1 MKKFKTLVALGL
13 LASTLASCSNSTNEF
28 KKLAIG
34 GDNVPVG
41 EYSVKI
47 LNYFGLDV
55 DELKSKNLLTL
66 GTDVKEVT
74 NQVKQGL
81 VSAGI
86 VYQTDAFSADL
97 TVIDTATKEMCGQV
111 IYPASVMKNET
122 YKAKE
127 AAKWALKQTA
137 AKSVLSYLRGK
148 EAIDV
153 FESVG
158 FSKMADYQ
166 SEVSQISETVEVTIF
181 AAASMTETMNTLKT
195 KYEASHTNVTLKL
208 TYGSSGKLQTNIEQG
223 ADCDIFISAGQK
235 QMNAIDKEGG
245 TQTEKDYVDH
255 STRVDL
261 LENKVA
267 LVTPDGNP
275 TSVTSFNDLK
285 DKLVEAL
292 AK

>member
-1 MKKFKTLVALGL
+1 
-13 LASTLASCSNSTNEF
+13 
-28 KKLAIG
+28 
-34 GDNVPVG
+34 
-41 EYSVKI
+41 
-47 LNYFGLDV
+47 
-55 DELKSKNLLTL
+55 
-66 GTDVKEVT
+66 
-74 NQVKQGL
+74 
-81 VSAGI
+81 
-86 VYQTDAFSADL
+86 
-97 TVIDTATKEMCGQV
+97 MCGQV
-111 IYPASVMKNET
+111 IYPASMMKNDT
-122 YKAKE
+122 YKAKD
-127 AAKWALKQTA
+127 ATKWALKQTA

-166 SEVSQISETVEVTIF
+166 SEVAQISETVEVTIF
-181 AAASMTETMNTLKT
+181 AAASMTETMNTLKS
-195 KYEASHTNVTLKL
+195 KYESAHSNVTLKL
-208 TYGSSGKLQTNIEQG
+208 TYGSSGKLQTSIEEG
-223 ADCDIFISAGQK
+223 GDCDIFISAGQK

-267 LVTPDGNP
+267 LVAPEGNRAG
-275 TSVTSFNDLK
+275 VTSFTVLK

>member
-86 VYQTDAFSADL
+86 VYQTDAFSAGL
-97 TVIDTATKEMCGQV
+97 M
-111 IYPASVMKNET
+111 
-122 YKAKE
+122 
-127 AAKWALKQTA
+127 
-137 AKSVLSYLRGK
+137 
-148 EAIDV
+148 
-153 FESVG
+153 
-158 FSKMADYQ
+158 
-166 SEVSQISETVEVTIF
+166 
-181 AAASMTETMNTLKT
+181 
-195 KYEASHTNVTLKL
+195 
-208 TYGSSGKLQTNIEQG
+208 
-223 ADCDIFISAGQK
+223 
-235 QMNAIDKEGG
+235 
-245 TQTEKDYVDH
+245 
-255 STRVDL
+255 
-261 LENKVA
+261 
-267 LVTPDGNP
+267 
-275 TSVTSFNDLK
+275 
-285 DKLVEAL
+285 
-292 AK
+292 